1 MTALVLQTENSLIKS
16 MIKKV
21 NKYNILKKKKKLY
34 NYFLMNNQYL
44 IRKKTK
50 NFANNGCTQGKC
62 FLLTFRFKDLNSSL
76 NI

>member
-1 MTALVLQTENSLIKS
+1 

-44 IRKKTK
+44 IRKKIKKTLQIMVVHK
-50 NFANNGCTQGKC
+50 ENV
-62 FLLTFRFKDLNSSL
+62 SS
-76 NI
+76 